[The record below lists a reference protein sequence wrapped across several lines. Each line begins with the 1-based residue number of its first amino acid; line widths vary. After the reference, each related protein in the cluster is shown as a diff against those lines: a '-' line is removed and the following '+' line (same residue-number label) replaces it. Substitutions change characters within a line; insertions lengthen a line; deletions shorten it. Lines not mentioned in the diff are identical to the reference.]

1 MELVTLDTL
10 DQAKA
15 LVDCVYAVYGL
26 TFHRD
31 HVYVPERMVELNRR
45 GLVRSFLAMEGAT
58 VLGHLG
64 WLRPFFE
71 LTRDGEP
78 LADRG
83 IGEAGLSIVRPEA
96 RSKHVQTQLAMTMA
110 QWANANAMHGVFM
123 KCVTN
128 HVFSQRT
135 AANMGARPLALFL
148 AGVPKWV
155 VYDRPAEARETPIST
170 LLHHVSLVDVG
181 ERVLRLPR
189 HLGWMEELVRG
200 SGIARRFAEGG
211 EREEEPT
218 DVEVEFQPSKRLAQ
232 VHVLRAGP
240 DLAQRLES
248 VGQWLLAGH
257 MEHVSFFL
265 PAASAQ
271 VQAQGRALEEA
282 GLFPAGWIPGL
293 HRGASDALV
302 YLAIAHREL
311 DVGAIEV
318 FGDDAKALRENVVRA
333 WRKSLRRQRPELT
346 TTVVPTGLSVRPRGA

>member
-1 MELVTLDTL
+1 MELTTLDTL

-31 HVYVPERMVELNRR
+31 HVYVPERMLELNRR

-78 LADRG
+78 LTDAG
-83 IGEAGLSIVRPEA
+83 IGEVGLSIVRPEA
-96 RSKHVQTQLAMTMA
+96 RSKHVQTQLAMTLS
-110 QWANANAMHGVFM
+110 QWAHDQRMHGVFM

-135 AANMGARPLALFL
+135 AANMGGRPLALFL

-155 VYDRPAEARETPIST
+155 VYDRPTEARESPIST
-170 LLHHVSLVDVG
+170 LLHHVTLSDPG
-181 ERVLRLPR
+181 EVVLRVPK
-189 HLGWMEELVRG
+189 HLAWVEELVRR
-200 SGIARRFAEGG
+200 SGLDRRFAEGG
-211 EREEEPT
+211 AREEAPT
-218 DVEVEFQPSKRLAQ
+218 DIEVEFQPSKRLAQ

-240 DLAQRLES
+240 DLASRLGE
-248 VGQWLLAGH
+248 VGRWLLAGH

-265 PAASAQ
+265 PAGSAQ

-282 GLFPAGWIPGL
+282 GLFPGGWIPGL
-293 HRGASDALV
+293 HRGAGDVLV

-311 DVGAIEV
+311 DIAAIEV
-318 FGDDAKALRENVVRA
+318 FGEDAGWLRDQVVRG
-333 WRKSLRRQRPELT
+333 WRKGLRRERPEMA
-346 TTVVPTGLSVRPRGA
+346 TTVAPPGLSIRPRR

>member
-1 MELVTLDTL
+1 MELTTLDTL

-31 HVYVPERMVELNRR
+31 HVYVPERMLELNRR
-45 GLVRSFLAMEGAT
+45 GLVRSFLAVEDGA

-78 LADRG
+78 LADPG

-110 QWANANAMHGVFM
+110 QWANAHGMHGVFM

-155 VYDRPAEARETPIST
+155 VYDRPTDARESPIST
-170 LLHHVSLVDVG
+170 LLHHASLVDAG

-189 HLGWMEELVRG
+189 HLGWVEAMVRA
-200 SGIARRFAEGG
+200 SGLSRRFAEGG
-211 EREEEPT
+211 AREEAPT
-218 DVEVEFQPSKRLAQ
+218 DVEVEFQPGKRLAQ

-240 DLAQRLES
+240 DLAARLAA

-265 PAASAQ
+265 PAGSAQ

-293 HRGASDALV
+293 HRGADDVLV

-311 DVGAIEV
+311 DVGSIEV
-318 FGDDAKALRENVVRA
+318 FGDDAKRLRDEVVRG
-333 WRKSLRRQRPELT
+333 WRKSLRRHRPELA
-346 TTVVPTGLSVRPRGA
+346 TTVAPPGLSVRPRG